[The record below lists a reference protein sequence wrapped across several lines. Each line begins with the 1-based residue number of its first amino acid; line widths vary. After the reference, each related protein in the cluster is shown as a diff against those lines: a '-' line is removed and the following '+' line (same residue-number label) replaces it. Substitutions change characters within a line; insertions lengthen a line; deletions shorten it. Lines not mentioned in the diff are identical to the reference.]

1 MENRDFQTIESIN
14 HILKNSIKTSVKV
27 MELNEKINLINDKL
41 NQLILIKKDVL
52 SLKEASEYLS
62 ITEGYMYKHT
72 MNNSIKCFRPNGKK
86 IYFKRSDLDNWMLTN
101 K

>member
-1 MENRDFQTIESIN
+1 MENKETIESLN
-14 HILKNSIKTSVKV
+14 HILRNSIKVSVRV
-27 MELNEKINLINDKL
+27 MELENKIKLIDDKL

-52 SLKEASEYLS
+52 SLKEACEYLS
-62 ITEGYMYKHT
+62 ISESHMYKYT
-72 MNNSIKCFRPNGKK
+72 MNNSIICFRPNGKK

>member
-1 MENRDFQTIESIN
+1 MENKETIEMICN
-14 HILKNSIKTSVKV
+14 IFTNSVNLNVK
-27 MELNEKINLINDKL
+27 LNEIDEKL

-52 SLKEASEYLS
+52 TLKEACEYLGIS
-62 ITEGYMYKHT
+62 ESHMYKYT
-72 MNNSIKCFRPNGKK
+72 MNNSIICFRPNGKK

>member
-1 MENRDFQTIESIN
+1 MENREMIESIN
-14 HILKNSIKTSVKV
+14 HILRNSIKTSVKV
-27 MELNEKINLINDKL
+27 MDLEYKIKLIDDKL

-52 SLKEASEYLS
+52 TLKEACEYLGIS
-62 ITEGYMYKHT
+62 ESHMYKYT
-72 MNNSIKCFRPNGKK
+72 MNNAITCFRPNGKK

>member
-1 MENRDFQTIESIN
+1 MEKKETIESICA
-14 HILKNSIKTSVKV
+14 ILINTMNISVK
-27 MELNEKINLINDKL
+27 LNEIEGKL

-52 SLKEASEYLS
+52 TLKEACEYLGIS
-62 ITEGYMYKHT
+62 ESHMYKYT
-72 MNNSIKCFRPNGKK
+72 MNNSIICFRPNGKK

>member
-1 MENRDFQTIESIN
+1 MENRETIESICA
-14 HILKNSIKTSVKV
+14 ILINTMNISVK
-27 MELNEKINLINDKL
+27 LNEIEGKL

-52 SLKEASEYLS
+52 TLKEACEYLGIS
-62 ITEGYMYKHT
+62 ESHMYKYT
-72 MNNSIKCFRPNGKK
+72 MNNSIICFRPNGKK

>member
-1 MENRDFQTIESIN
+1 MEKKETIESICA
-14 HILKNSIKTSVKV
+14 ILINTMNLSVK
-27 MELNEKINLINDKL
+27 LNELEGKL

-52 SLKEASEYLS
+52 TLKEACEYLGIS
-62 ITEGYMYKHT
+62 ESHMYKYT
-72 MNNSIKCFRPNGKK
+72 MNNSIICFRPNGKK